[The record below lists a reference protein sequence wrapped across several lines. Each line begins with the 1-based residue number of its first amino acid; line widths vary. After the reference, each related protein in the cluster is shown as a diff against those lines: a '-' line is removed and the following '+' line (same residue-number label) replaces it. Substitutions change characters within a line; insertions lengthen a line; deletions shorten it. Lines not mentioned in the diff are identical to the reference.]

1 MDVKA
6 AIEEIEGQIR
16 RTNDRRMYERLQAI
30 HLWLLRVP
38 VKQIA
43 EMLCRSDKTIR
54 AYIRAY
60 KDSGF
65 DGLEI
70 RHAPGMSCRLT
81 VQQRDA
87 LKQVIMSQVPDD
99 VGFPAKFNWTLQIIA
114 QYIERV
120 YGFQYSLRG
129 ASKLMERMNM
139 SYTRPTY
146 TLAAA
151 DPEKQQAFVED
162 TFPALKRG

>member
-1 MDVKA
+1 MDVKS
-6 AIEEIEGQIR
+6 AIEEIEAHIR

-54 AYIRAY
+54 TYIRAY

-65 DGLEI
+65 EGLEI
-70 RHAPGMSCRLT
+70 KHAPGKSCRLT
-81 VQQRDA
+81 AEQRDE
-87 LKQVIMSQVPDD
+87 LKQVMINQVPAD

-129 ASKLMERMNM
+129 VSKPL
-139 SYTRPTY
+139 S
-146 TLAAA
+146 L
-151 DPEKQQAFVED
+151 
-162 TFPALKRG
+162 

>member
-1 MDVKA
+1 MDVKS
-6 AIEEIEGQIR
+6 AIEEIEEHIR
-16 RTNDRRMYERLQAI
+16 HTNDRRMYERLQAI

-54 AYIRAY
+54 TYIRAY
-60 KDSGF
+60 KESGF
-65 DGLEI
+65 EGLEI
-70 RHAPGMSCRLT
+70 KHAPGKSCRLT
-81 VQQRDA
+81 AEQRDE
-87 LKQVIMSQVPDD
+87 LKQVMISQVPSDK
-99 VGFPAKFNWTLQIIA
+99 GFPAKFNWTLQIIA

-129 ASKLMERMNM
+129 VSKLMERMNM

>member
-1 MDVKA
+1 MDIQS
-6 AIEEIEGQIR
+6 AIEEIEEHIR
-16 RTNDRRMYERLQAI
+16 RTNDRRMYERLQTI

-43 EMLCRSDKTIR
+43 QMLFRSDRTVR
-54 AYIRAY
+54 TYIRAY
-60 KDSGF
+60 KRSGLE
-65 DGLEI
+65 GLEI
-70 RHAPGMSCRLT
+70 KYAPGKSCRLT
-81 VQQRDA
+81 TEQRDE
-87 LKQVIMSQVPDD
+87 LKQVITNQVPAD
-99 VGFPAKFNWTLQIIA
+99 VGFPAKFNWTLEIIA
-114 QYIERV
+114 QHIERE

-151 DPEKQQAFVED
+151 DPQKQQAFVEEV
-162 TFPALKRG
+162 FPVLKKG

>member
-1 MDVKA
+1 MNVQS
-6 AIEEIEGQIR
+6 AIEEIEEHIR
-16 RTNDRRMYERLQAI
+16 HTNDRRMYERLQAI

-43 EMLCRSDKTIR
+43 QMLCRSDRTIR
-54 AYIRAY
+54 TYIRAY
-60 KDSGF
+60 KNSGF
-65 DGLEI
+65 EGLEI
-70 RHAPGMSCRLT
+70 KYAPGKSCRLT
-81 VQQRDA
+81 AEQRDE
-87 LKQVIMSQVPDD
+87 LKQVMISQVPAD

-162 TFPALKRG
+162 TFPELKRG